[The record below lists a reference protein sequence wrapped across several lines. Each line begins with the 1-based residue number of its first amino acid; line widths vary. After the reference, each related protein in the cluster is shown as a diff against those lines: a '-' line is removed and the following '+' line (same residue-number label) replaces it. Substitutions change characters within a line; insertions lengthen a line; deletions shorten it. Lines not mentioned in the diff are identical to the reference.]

1 MFETFK
7 KYFFELFPKPMHNV
21 SLTKQGLCVAK
32 QRQNRGS
39 LLQRKNYVFINESVC
54 LNQTGHLYM
63 FDFATCIHYAVMSQ
77 PLSGYCMLNIY
88 TYVYLAIPKYI
99 QIYLD
104 ISGYIWIYMLEASG
118 RSYIYLVLSGYILT
132 YLEIFGYTL

>member
-1 MFETFK
+1 
-7 KYFFELFPKPMHNV
+7 
-21 SLTKQGLCVAK
+21 
-32 QRQNRGS
+32 
-39 LLQRKNYVFINESVC
+39 
-54 LNQTGHLYM
+54 M

-88 TYVYLAIPKYI
+88 TYVYLAIP
-99 QIYLD
+99 
-104 ISGYIWIYMLEASG
+104 SG